1 MRGPIGAHDVGHVHV
16 VLGVEAPRGED
27 ALAPARAALDDA
39 DAAARD
45 ARIDSPL
52 RPGRRHALLRF
63 VRRVDEARMTSGSIR
78 GSVVA
83 VARGVDDERW
93 LLHGYG
99 AADGAARRA
108 AGREDARDREHQT
121 DGDATFHIQNV
132 R

>member
-1 MRGPIGAHDVGHVHV
+1 
-16 VLGVEAPRGED
+16 
-27 ALAPARAALDDA
+27 
-39 DAAARD
+39 
-45 ARIDSPL
+45 
-52 RPGRRHALLRF
+52 
-63 VRRVDEARMTSGSIR
+63 MTSGSIR

-93 LLHGYG
+93 PLHGYG